1 MREKSDLAL
10 RLKAL
15 RREKG
20 VNSQTVADAVGIK
33 SATYRRYEI
42 DTKPKDEVYVALAD
56 YFGVSVDYLM
66 SGRVGSDY
74 LSVAAPE
81 ETGVYRTDNA
91 APLSEEEKLLIKKIR
106 SLNVSDF
113 DEVVRFVDWKCQN
126 SQND

>member
-42 DTKPKDEVYVALAD
+42 DTKPKDAVYVALAN

-66 SGRVGSDY
+66 SGRGDNEY

-81 ETGVYRTDNA
+81 ETVRYSAVHNSA
-91 APLSEEEKLLIKKIR
+91 LSDDEALILKKLR
-106 SLNVSDF
+106 SLDGSDF
-113 DEVVRFVDWKCQN
+113 DEVVRFIDWKYQN
-126 SQND
+126 SGKN

>member
-42 DTKPKDEVYVALAD
+42 DTKPRMLYMLRLQITSA
-56 YFGVSVDYLM
+56 F
-66 SGRVGSDY
+66 R
-74 LSVAAPE
+74 
-81 ETGVYRTDNA
+81 
-91 APLSEEEKLLIKKIR
+91 LIT
-106 SLNVSDF
+106 
-113 DEVVRFVDWKCQN
+113 
-126 SQND
+126 

>member
-66 SGRVGSDY
+66 SGRGGSDY
-74 LSVAAPE
+74 LSVAASE
-81 ETGVYRTDNA
+81 GTGEYRTDYS
-91 APLSEEEKLLIKKIR
+91 APLSDDEKNLIKKLR
-106 SLNVSDF
+106 SLNVNDF

-126 SQND
+126 SQKN

>member
-42 DTKPKDEVYVALAD
+42 DTKPKDAVYVALAN

-66 SGRVGSDY
+66 SGREIMSIFR
-74 LSVAAPE
+74 LL
-81 ETGVYRTDNA
+81 R
-91 APLSEEEKLLIKKIR
+91 LKKL
-106 SLNVSDF
+106 
-113 DEVVRFVDWKCQN
+113 
-126 SQND
+126 

>member
-42 DTKPKDEVYVALAD
+42 DTKPKDAVYVALAN

-66 SGRVGSDY
+66 SGRGDNEHF
-74 LSVAAPE
+74 LVAAPE
-81 ETGVYRTDNA
+81 ETVRYSAVHNSA
-91 APLSEEEKLLIKKIR
+91 LSDDEALILKKLR
-106 SLNVSDF
+106 SLDGSDF
-113 DEVVRFVDWKCQN
+113 DEVVRFIDWKYQN
-126 SQND
+126 SGKN

>member
-81 ETGVYRTDNA
+81 ETGVNRTGNA
-91 APLSEEEKLLIKKIR
+91 APLSEDEKLLIKKIR

-113 DEVVRFVDWKCQN
+113 DEVVRFVDWKYQN

>member
-42 DTKPKDEVYVALAD
+42 DTKPKDAVYVALAN

-66 SGRVGSDY
+66 SGRGDNEH

-81 ETGVYRTDNA
+81 ETVRYSAVHNSA
-91 APLSEEEKLLIKKIR
+91 LSDDEALILKKTAF
-106 SLNVSDF
+106 S
-113 DEVVRFVDWKCQN
+113 
-126 SQND
+126 

>member
-42 DTKPKDEVYVALAD
+42 DTKPKDAVYVALAN

-66 SGRVGSDY
+66 SGRGDNEY
-74 LSVAAPE
+74 LSVATPE
-81 ETGVYRTDNA
+81 ETVRYSAVHNSA
-91 APLSEEEKLLIKKIR
+91 LSDDEVLILKKLR
-106 SLNVSDF
+106 SLDGSDF
-113 DEVVRFVDWKCQN
+113 DEVVRFIDWKYQN
-126 SQND
+126 SEKN